1 MKNAFARLRW
11 QLTLSHL
18 LATVFT
24 LLSMIAAV
32 VIIAGTWLAWQ
43 SSTSREPATDARN
56 VAGFVGG
63 LVANG
68 ADPPQLN
75 AVLRG
80 VADGSLKVAVSF
92 GPSAA
97 WRPDPGGAG
106 LRNTAYIVVLDPSGA
121 ILGSSDPSGT
131 AFAPAE
137 REQWRSVTAR
147 TDPNGSMLLLGDG
160 SPAALGAA
168 PIVDAAGR
176 KLADVIVASTSVPP
190 PTTAGFDLLRGLAIF
205 GAASVAVL
213 AAASIFALV
222 SSSLVAYL
230 LSRRLVR
237 RLELLGRAAE
247 SLAAGDLSQRVD
259 AGADEVGQLAQRF
272 NFMAADLE
280 RSLGELRSERD
291 RVAGLLE
298 QRRQLVVNASH
309 ELRTPVATV
318 RGYLESAM
326 ARPEE
331 LPVGLLNDLQV
342 MERELTRLQQLIDD
356 LFALSQA
363 AVGRLSM
370 RLEPTDTGAVV
381 QRLVE
386 TTAPLAW
393 RQRRVQVLAEI
404 PVGIPMARADSQR
417 LEQIVSNLLGNAVRH
432 TPPGG
437 LVAAALS
444 SEGDTVRLDVR
455 DTGEGIECDEV
466 LHVFE
471 RFYKGQSQNGQ
482 NGPVGAG
489 LGLALVKE
497 LTEAMGG
504 SVEAMSVPGEGSCF
518 SIHLPRA

>member
-1 MKNAFARLRW
+1 VRAFARLRW

-32 VIIAGTWLAWQ
+32 MLIASTWLASQ
-43 SSTSREPATDARN
+43 SNTSTSREPATDARS
-56 VAGFVGG
+56 VAGVITGI
-63 LVANG
+63 VQNG
-68 ADPPQLN
+68 EDPVVLN
-75 AVLRG
+75 SVLRAI
-80 VADGSLKVAVSF
+80 ADGSLHAVFSF
-92 GPSAA
+92 GPPA
-97 WRPDPGGAG
+97 WRADPNGMG
-106 LRNTAYIVVLDPSGA
+106 LRDIAYIVVLDPAGRV
-121 ILGSSDPSGT
+121 IGSSDPSGA

-137 REQWRSVTAR
+137 SNQWRTLAADA
-147 TDPNGSMLLLGDG
+147 DPNGSMLMLNGG
-160 SPAALGAA
+160 GPAALGAA
-168 PIVDAAGR
+168 PIFDSAGH
-176 KLADVIVASTSVPP
+176 KLADAVVAKSVVAP
-190 PTTAGFDLLRGLAIF
+190 PTPSGGFDLLRGLAIF

-237 RLELLGRAAE
+237 RLERLGKAAE

-272 NFMAADLE
+272 NNMAADLE
-280 RSLGELRSERD
+280 RTLGDLRAERD
-291 RVAGLLE
+291 RVAGLLD
-298 QRRQLVVNASH
+298 QRRQLVANASH

-318 RGYLESAM
+318 RGYLESAL
-326 ARPEE
+326 ARPDE
-331 LPVGLLNDLQV
+331 LPDGLRTDLAT
-342 MERELTRLQQLIDD
+342 MEHELSRLQQLIDD

-370 RLEPTDTGAVV
+370 RLEPTDAGAVV
-381 QRLVE
+381 KRLVE

-393 RQRRVQVLAEI
+393 RQRQVQVLGEYEQDT
-404 PVGIPMARADSQR
+404 PLARADAQR

-437 LVAAALS
+437 LVAAVVSTEPAL
-444 SEGDTVRLDVR
+444 VRVDVR
-455 DTGEGIECDEV
+455 DTGEGITADEV
-466 LHVFE
+466 PHLFE
-471 RFYKGQSQNGQ
+471 RFFRGNGQ
-482 NGPVGAG
+482 NGAAGAG

-504 SVEAMSVPGEGSCF
+504 SVEANSTPGEGSCF
-518 SIHLPRA
+518 TIRLPVS